1 LDAIYEQVTR
11 GAAGRSDLVG
21 CSDLSYEHDKNQ
33 VITGSLGYAHL
44 VIQLSEHKRE
54 LQHARM
60 WRETQEQEAQRTYTK
75 FVDSQNC
82 LHRQLELSR
91 AREQNLH
98 ADLFAA
104 EKEHEKLKALI
115 STLEASQREQQG
127 WEEIAATAKARCAEA
142 EMTASKLRVDLAA
155 AVDRVCSVQEQLVRQ
170 MELASDKDKAIQS
183 ITEESRKAHT
193 RLRIAEDKIKRLDA
207 RVLDLRVGE
216 KKKPLDEQVGIE
228 DRHERRQTQDALRH
242 APPLN
247 RDHRPRY
254 HRRTTTWPNDTDQPP
269 LPPEQIRYTGT
280 PPVSSAINPDSSSRP
295 TKWPPTQ
302 NRKEPDISPHM
313 RACLLQI
320 AGIFDEESEV
330 AKEQRAAQEG
340 LNRHMRQG
348 QVELQGTQDVK
359 PNERE
364 SLLGERKKS
373 LDGQVVIRDRQER
386 RQTRDALHH
395 VPSLNRDRRPRY
407 QRPTTAWPNDTGQPP
422 LPPEQI
428 RNTGTL
434 PVSSA
439 INPELQVAAP
449 SVEESEVAKE
459 RELYRLM
466 RQNPVGLRGTLDM
479 KTNQRERET
488 LRDEIVRLQEK
499 LAVANLKQSMM
510 EDEAR
515 DVRRELDQSKVT
527 LREAE
532 EEGRGLRLELDQSKE
547 TLREVESHVMALEY
561 ELSLCQATLL
571 EAQDT
576 QQASKVELDEMAQL
590 LRQRQAESE
599 SSMARAEESQFK
611 CAQVTLLCAALQERV
626 TELEAQVKILK
637 STQKHPARRAVHTNS
652 RSPCPTATGT
662 QASYLCRLGCSYIPV
677 LSDPEATTRHPDKQ
691 DSDSIYMTV
700 KPSMPRPLDLS
711 LPSSDSSLYLC
722 HQKCS
727 ATPPVCVSPQFC
739 PIDTGTLA
747 PIFRR
752 SYMLIYSGA
761 IRS

>member
-1 LDAIYEQVTR
+1 
-11 GAAGRSDLVG
+11 
-21 CSDLSYEHDKNQ
+21 
-33 VITGSLGYAHL
+33 
-44 VIQLSEHKRE
+44 
-54 LQHARM
+54 
-60 WRETQEQEAQRTYTK
+60 
-75 FVDSQNC
+75 
-82 LHRQLELSR
+82 
-91 AREQNLH
+91 
-98 ADLFAA
+98 
-104 EKEHEKLKALI
+104 
-115 STLEASQREQQG
+115 
-127 WEEIAATAKARCAEA
+127 
-142 EMTASKLRVDLAA
+142 
-155 AVDRVCSVQEQLVRQ
+155 
-170 MELASDKDKAIQS
+170 
-183 ITEESRKAHT
+183 
-193 RLRIAEDKIKRLDA
+193 
-207 RVLDLRVGE
+207 
-216 KKKPLDEQVGIE
+216 
-228 DRHERRQTQDALRH
+228 
-242 APPLN
+242 
-247 RDHRPRY
+247 
-254 HRRTTTWPNDTDQPP
+254 
-269 LPPEQIRYTGT
+269 
-280 PPVSSAINPDSSSRP
+280 
-295 TKWPPTQ
+295 
-302 NRKEPDISPHM
+302 M

-652 RSPCPTATGT
+652 RSPCPTAT
-662 QASYLCRLGCSYIPV
+662 
-677 LSDPEATTRHPDKQ
+677 
-691 DSDSIYMTV
+691 
-700 KPSMPRPLDLS
+700 LS

-739 PIDTGTLA
+739 PIDTDPKAITHNTDIQDSDSIYMTVPPSLPCILDFSLPPSHSSTSSLYFSHPKLDPKCSTIPPTTDIDLDVVTLDA
-747 PIFRR
+747 DPPILDLPLPPPSSRISPDVSRHEVSLNTRIDLDNSSQESRFV
-752 SYMLIYSGA
+752 SSSATSA
-761 IRS
+761 I